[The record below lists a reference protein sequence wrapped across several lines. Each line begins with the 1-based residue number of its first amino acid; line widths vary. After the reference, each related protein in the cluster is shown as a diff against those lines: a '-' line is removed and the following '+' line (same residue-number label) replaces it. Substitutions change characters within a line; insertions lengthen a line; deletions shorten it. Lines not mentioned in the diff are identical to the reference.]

1 MKKNLT
7 LLLLL
12 FVSILTA
19 QVTPTLIIDNVSTQF
34 SNVSLPYWLK
44 AGQTINIG
52 NNAKSVSILEFNVNG
67 TSMEFNQVI
76 NLTSVQTVPVNKV
89 WKIEAIGLVLQN
101 TSLPT
106 NLTSVS
112 NSSNSIDQLPTI
124 FQSPKKFE
132 TPGTYNWTVPPGVNS
147 ICVEVWGAGG
157 NGSNGTDGWSGGGGG
172 GGGYGYQC
180 FSVLPGTTYIIK
192 VGSNGDSTQGSSSFD
207 TILTATGGT
216 NANNLDNT
224 GGIGG
229 FSASTIVGLY
239 SISGGNGSIP
249 IFNNFSRDNKRG
261 GDGGNGGLGGNYAL
275 NVNGGQAGFAP
286 GGGGGGCDQG
296 IGNSGGRG
304 ARGQVYI
311 YW

>member
-1 MKKNLT
+1 MKNKIT
-7 LLLLL
+7 FLLLL
-12 FVSILTA
+12 FTSFLTA
-19 QVTPTLIIDNVSTQF
+19 QVTPTLIIDNVNTQF

-67 TSMEFNQVI
+67 TALEFSQAI
-76 NLTSVQTVPVNKV
+76 NLTSTQTVPQSKV
-89 WKIEAIGLVLQN
+89 WKIEGIGLTLQN
-101 TSLPT
+101 TSIP
-106 NLTSVS
+106 SS
-112 NSSNSIDQLPTI
+112 SIGASSSSNSNLQLPTI

-132 TPGTYNWTVPPGVNS
+132 TPGIYNWTVPPGVNS

-180 FSVLPGTTYIIK
+180 FSVLPGTIYIIK

-207 TILTATGGT
+207 TIITATGGT
-216 NANNLDNT
+216 DASNLDHT

-229 FSASTIVGLY
+229 SSSSTIVGLY
-239 SISGGNGSIP
+239 SILGGNGPTP
-249 IFNNFSRDNKRG
+249 IYGISGGSRG
-261 GDGGNGGLGGNYAL
+261 GDGGNGGLGGNYAT

-286 GGGGGGCDQG
+286 GGGGGGCDQSL
-296 IGNSGGRG
+296 GNSGGRG